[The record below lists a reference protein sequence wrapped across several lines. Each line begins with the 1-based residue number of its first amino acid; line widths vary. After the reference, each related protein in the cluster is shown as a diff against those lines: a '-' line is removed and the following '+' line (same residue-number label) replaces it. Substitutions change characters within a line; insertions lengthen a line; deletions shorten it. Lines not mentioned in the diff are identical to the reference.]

1 MRALLKRYRQSIA
14 LHLLLIIFGLYFL
27 VAVLVTV
34 VQLYKEYENT
44 KKEFYDEIQTLPA
57 TFGKGISDSVWTY
70 NQELLQSILQ
80 GMYNLPIVVG
90 VKINS
95 LDHKMDVQVG
105 AVFNQQNQVEYYDS
119 KGLATEQKL
128 TGLGA
133 NALFAHE
140 FPIYYQGPA
149 FSQDIPLG
157 TVTLY
162 SNDQLVFERV
172 KYGFI
177 LILINS
183 VIKTFVLWFIIYFFI
198 NKHLGKPLKEFTLK
212 ISQQN
217 TKFPQPIDLAINWTD
232 KNELLILKDSYNQMI
247 ERVNKHQH
255 ELLELNQVLDE
266 KVKARTRDLELAK
279 ESAELLAYS
288 DPLTQLSNR
297 RAFFDYG
304 EQLLEQAYRQQKSLS
319 LIMVD
324 IDNFKNLNDTYGH
337 ALGDQALVAF
347 ATTLKNNLRSTDII
361 ARLGGEEFAI
371 MLSNIGEDNAINIA
385 ETLRL
390 KVSQIELEHEQLSI
404 QFTASFGVVE
414 SLPGSSNID
423 SLLAQADTALY
434 YSKQHGRN
442 KVTAYST
449 IANTTTINSV
459 N

>member
-14 LHLLLIIFGLYFL
+14 LHLLLVIFGFYFL

-44 KKEFYDEIQTLPA
+44 KKEFYEEIQTFPA

-90 VKINS
+90 VKIES
-95 LDHKMDVQVG
+95 LDHKMDLQIG
-105 AVFNQQNQVEYYDS
+105 AVFNQQHQVEYYDS
-119 KGLATEQKL
+119 KGDPTEEKL

-133 NALFAHE
+133 NSLFEHE

-172 KYGFI
+172 KYGFF

-183 VIKTFVLWFIIYFFI
+183 IIKTFVLWFIIYFFI
-198 NKHLGKPLKEFTLK
+198 SKYLGRPLKEFTFK
-212 ISQQN
+212 IYQQD
-217 TKFPQPIDLAINWTD
+217 TQSPQPIDLAINWTD
-232 KNELLILKDSYNQMI
+232 KNELIILKDSYNQMI
-247 ERVNKHQH
+247 ERVNKHRH

-279 ESAELLAYS
+279 ESAEHLAYS
-288 DPLTQLSNR
+288 DPLTQLCNR

-304 EQLLEQAYRQQKSLS
+304 NQLLNQADQQQSTLS
-319 LIMVD
+319 LIMID

-361 ARLGGEEFAI
+361 GRVGGEEFAVL
-371 MLSNIGEDNAINIA
+371 LSNIGEGNAMNIA
-385 ETLRL
+385 ETLRQ
-390 KVSQIELEHEQLSI
+390 KISQIELKHQQLSI
-404 QFTASFGVVE
+404 QFTASLGVVE
-414 SLPGSSNID
+414 TLRGNSNID
-423 SLLAQADTALY
+423 SLLAQADKALY
-434 YSKQHGRN
+434 FSKHHGRN
-442 KVTAYST
+442 QVTAYSAIDT
-449 IANTTTINSV
+449 IAPQ
-459 N
+459 